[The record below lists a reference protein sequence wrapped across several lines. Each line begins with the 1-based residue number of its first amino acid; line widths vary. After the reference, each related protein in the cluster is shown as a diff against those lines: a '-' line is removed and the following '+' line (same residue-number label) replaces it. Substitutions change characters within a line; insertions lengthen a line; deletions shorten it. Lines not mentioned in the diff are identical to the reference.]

1 MTPQF
6 SSPSLVSSRPLSKGA
21 ISQVY
26 LLLTAA
32 MFMTL
37 VGVAL
42 GSTVFIQ
49 IVTGPAMLLL
59 FIVELGLIFTSGM
72 WSRSAPLNYFL
83 FLLFPLISGLTLAP
97 ILLVY
102 VSVYANGLAII
113 TNALI
118 ATTLLTA
125 SAAVLSSVVRI
136 NIWGTFGMFMMQ
148 ALIGLILFS
157 LLQLFFPSL
166 RGTGAETVVSGI
178 GIVLFSIFLAAD
190 FQRLTHGGIQN
201 PFMLALSL
209 YLDIYN
215 LFLYVLRFMGA
226 FFRKE
231 QLVDSFQHKPKPQP
245 EALLTSFTPSFK
257 IFQLYGQA
265 PHPQTSVK

>member
-1 MTPQF
+1 MTK
-6 SSPSLVSSRPLSKGA
+6 SSV
-21 ISQVY
+21 SQVY
-26 LLLTAA
+26 FLLTAA
-32 MFMTL
+32 LFMTL

-42 GSTVFIQ
+42 GATVLFQ
-49 IVTGPAMLLL
+49 LVTGPAMLLL

-72 WSRSAPLNYFL
+72 WSRSSPLNYVL

-97 ILLVY
+97 ILLMY

-148 ALIGLILFS
+148 ALIGLILFT

-166 RGTGAETVVSGI
+166 RGSGAETVVSAI
-178 GIVLFSIFLAAD
+178 GVVLFSVFLAAD
-190 FQRLTHGGIQN
+190 FQRLTRGGIDN

-209 YLDIYN
+209 YLDIFN

-226 FFRKE
+226 FSGRNN
-231 QLVDSFQHKPKPQP
+231 
-245 EALLTSFTPSFK
+245 
-257 IFQLYGQA
+257 
-265 PHPQTSVK
+265 